1 LAAAR
6 ICPARIFIFG
16 ILLIYPLHGLEIMMD
31 GEKTLKEPGPYKAY
45 QNLRFLKSKDAR
57 LIRILSEYLEPAA
70 RLKWQHVEDT
80 IVFFGSARTRPLQ
93 ESQSRLDALH
103 AQLRAGTDPAGT
115 LRDEIQLAEQQIKM
129 SRYYEDA
136 VVLAKLITKWAK
148 TLDGNLKRLMICSGA
163 GPGIMEAANRGASEL
178 GEQSIGFSIS
188 LPMEQ
193 SINAYV
199 PPELAFQFH
208 YFFMRKFWFIYLAKA
223 LVIFPGGFGTLDEAF
238 EVLTLVQ
245 TGKTRKHMP
254 VLMYG
259 SDYWNEVLHLDA
271 MVRWGTIAKEDLS
284 LIHHSDDPEEAFHF
298 LKGELTRIW
307 NL

>member
-1 LAAAR
+1 M
-6 ICPARIFIFG
+6 G
-16 ILLIYPLHGLEIMMD
+16 DDSYPEKNHG
-31 GEKTLKEPGPYKAY
+31 PHKAY

-57 LIRILSEYLEPAA
+57 LIRILSEYLEPAS
-70 RLKWQHVEDT
+70 RLKWQRVEDT
-80 IVFFGSARTRPLQ
+80 IVFFGSARAVPLEESERRLETLKKRLASKKAQGEALQ
-93 ESQSRLDALH
+93 EEI
-103 AQLRAGTDPAGT
+103 LR
-115 LRDEIQLAEQQIKM
+115 AEQQVRM

-136 VVLAKLITKWAK
+136 AVLARRITEWSR
-148 TLDGNLKRLMICSGA
+148 TLKKGPKRLMVCSGA
-163 GPGIMEAANRGASEL
+163 GPGIMEAANRGASEA

-188 LPMEQ
+188 LPLEQ
-193 SINAYV
+193 SINPYV

-245 TGKTRKHMP
+245 TQKTRKHMP

-259 SDYWNEVLHLDA
+259 SEYWNEVLNFDA
-271 MVRWGTIAKEDLS
+271 MVRWGTIAQEDLG
-284 LIHHSDDPEEAFHF
+284 LIHRSDDPEEAFTY
-298 LKGELTRIW
+298 LKTELCRIW